1 LPPPRVDV
9 LVSTFNEEHY
19 VERCLAA
26 VLAQDYPREA
36 LRVVLVDGGSTD
48 GTVERARAASAG
60 DPRVTIVADGVR
72 RNLPAALNVGLEACT
87 GELVA
92 KVDAH
97 GWPEPDF
104 IRRGVEVLQ
113 ASGDDV
119 ACVGGRP
126 EQEGET
132 AFGKAL
138 AVARTSRFGV
148 GGSGYAGTASRERVD
163 TVQCGMYRRNAL
175 AEVGRF
181 DPDMNFGEDDELNWR
196 LRQGGYAV
204 VLDTSIRFHYITR
217 PDWGSAYRQYRNYGE
232 SRVRVTR
239 AHPGFLRAYHLAPA
253 AAAAGAGLLAV
264 AAPWSRAARRALLGG
279 AALYAVGA
287 AGAAAQA
294 SAGTQASAAQVARAF
309 TALHLGYGVGML
321 RELARSARP

>member
-1 LPPPRVDV
+1 LTPQRVDV
-9 LVSTFNEEHY
+9 LVSTFNEERY

-48 GTVERARAASAG
+48 ATVERAHAASAG
-60 DPRVTIVADGVR
+60 DDRVTIIADGVR

-113 ASGDDV
+113 ASGDEV
-119 ACVGGRP
+119 ACAGGRP
-126 EQEGET
+126 DQEGET
-132 AFGKAL
+132 AFGAAL

-148 GGSGYAGTASRERVD
+148 GGSGYAGTASSERVD
-163 TVQCGMYRRNAL
+163 TVQCGIYRRDAL
-175 AEVGRF
+175 VKVGRF
-181 DPDMNFGEDDELNWR
+181 DAEMNFGEDDELNWR
-196 LRQGGYAV
+196 LRQAGYGL

-239 AHPGFLRAYHLAPA
+239 AHPGFLRPYHLAPA
-253 AAAAGAGLLAV
+253 AGLAGVGLLAA
-264 AAPWSRAARRALLGG
+264 AAPWSRAARRALVGG
-279 AALYAVGA
+279 AALYAGA
-287 AGAAAQA
+287 AVAGAAKTA
-294 SAGTQASAAQVARAF
+294 AGTQASTAKVACAF